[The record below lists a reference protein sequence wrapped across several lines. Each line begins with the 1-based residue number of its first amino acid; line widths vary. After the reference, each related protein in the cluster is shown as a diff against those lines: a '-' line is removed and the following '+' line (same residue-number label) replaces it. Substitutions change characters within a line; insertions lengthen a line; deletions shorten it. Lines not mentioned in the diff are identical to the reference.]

1 MVRPNSITEVQALL
15 GDPKLTKLLIWGQ
28 SGNRVVAK
36 PKSRLSRTV
45 FREILKKFRE
55 MGGGYTGYFG
65 FTVELEKK
73 DKE

>member
-1 MVRPNSITEVQALL
+1 MVRPTSITDVQVLL

-36 PKSRLSRTV
+36 PKRRLSRTV

-55 MGGGYTGYFG
+55 MGGGYTGYLG
-65 FTVELEKK
+65 FTVELGKK